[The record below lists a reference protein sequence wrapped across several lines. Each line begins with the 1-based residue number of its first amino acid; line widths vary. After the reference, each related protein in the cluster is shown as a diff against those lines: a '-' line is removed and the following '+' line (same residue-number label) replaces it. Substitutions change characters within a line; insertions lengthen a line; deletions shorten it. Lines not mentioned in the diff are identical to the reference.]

1 MCLFVKCIKANA
13 GLFAISETESVNV
26 HFDVPSLS
34 PLLLAVKTFVPE
46 TFSLLLRDSLGPRAA
61 LCQRGIMSKRI
72 SQYRSELL
80 RKQEK
85 NILVPTVS
93 PGSCFLVA
101 DTGVAAVTAEPNL
114 PGLLSGTDLSFPVIR
129 SNTRPLAFSRHVSPM
144 YI

>member
-1 MCLFVKCIKANA
+1 MQ
-13 GLFAISETESVNV
+13 G
-26 HFDVPSLS
+26 SLS
-34 PLLLAVKTFVPE
+34 LARLNPRMCIST
-46 TFSLLLRDSLGPRAA
+46 SLLCLRFSSL
-61 LCQRGIMSKRI
+61 SKLLSPKLSARCRETVWDPARPVSKGTYVQRI

-101 DTGVAAVTAEPNL
+101 DTGVTAVTAEPNL
-114 PGLLSGTDLSFPVIR
+114 PGLLSGTDLSFRVIR
-129 SNTRPLAFSRHVSPM
+129 SNTRPLAFSRYVSPM

>member
-1 MCLFVKCIKANA
+1 
-13 GLFAISETESVNV
+13 
-26 HFDVPSLS
+26 
-34 PLLLAVKTFVPE
+34 
-46 TFSLLLRDSLGPRAA
+46 
-61 LCQRGIMSKRI
+61 MSKGNYVQRI

-85 NILVPTVS
+85 NILVATVS

-129 SNTRPLAFSRHVSPM
+129 SNTRPLAFSRYVSPM